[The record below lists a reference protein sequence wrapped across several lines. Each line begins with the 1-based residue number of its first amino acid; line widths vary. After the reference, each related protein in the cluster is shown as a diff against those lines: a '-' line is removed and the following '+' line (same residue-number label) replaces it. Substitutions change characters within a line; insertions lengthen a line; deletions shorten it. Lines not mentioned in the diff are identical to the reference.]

1 MRGPRRNAARMA
13 WPPCSNSRCAG
24 TSYPASAAT
33 APTCDAQITPIVV
46 DGNGVPLAVG
56 RTRRTVTPA
65 QWAALVIRDR
75 GCIFP
80 ACDRPTNWCQA
91 HHVIWWENWG
101 LTDLD
106 NMVLL
111 CDHHH
116 DVVHHHGWD
125 VEFGEDGHA
134 QVRPPTWID
143 PLRTPRRNHHWRP
156 PPLDLV
162 F

>member
-1 MRGPRRNAARMA
+1 M
-13 WPPCSNSRCAG
+13 
-24 TSYPASAAT
+24 
-33 APTCDAQITPIVV
+33 

-65 QWAALVIRDR
+65 QWCALVIRDR

-80 ACDRPTNWCQA
+80 GCDRPAGWCQA
-91 HHVIWWENWG
+91 HHVIWWEDFG

-106 NMVLL
+106 NLVLL

-116 DVVHHHGWD
+116 DSVHHHGWD
-125 VEFGEDGHA
+125 VEFGADGHP
-134 QVRPPTWID
+134 QVIPPAWLD
-143 PLRTPRRNHHWRP
+143 PNRTPRRNHYWRP